1 MRNPVSAASYH
12 PSYSTLIER
21 HIVRAAPL
29 IRAFVASF
37 SRLRYI
43 KKATNPINFGI
54 ESGSTNSGSV
64 VDDTTASH
72 K

>member
-1 MRNPVSAASYH
+1 MRNSVSAAPYH
-12 PSYSTLIER
+12 PSNSTPIER
-21 HIVRAAPL
+21 HIVGAAPL
-29 IRAFVASF
+29 TCAFVASF

-43 KKATNPINFGI
+43 KKATSPISFGI